1 MKYFYGQNCQ
11 DDRPHKIVQK
21 NCVKFLDPGVPTV
34 KISGHFI
41 KENKPMRKAYFK
53 DIIQSN
59 NI

>member
-1 MKYFYGQNCQ
+1 MDKTAKMTDHIRVC
-11 DDRPHKIVQK
+11 RKT
-21 NCVKFLDPGVPTV
+21 VKFLDPGVPTV